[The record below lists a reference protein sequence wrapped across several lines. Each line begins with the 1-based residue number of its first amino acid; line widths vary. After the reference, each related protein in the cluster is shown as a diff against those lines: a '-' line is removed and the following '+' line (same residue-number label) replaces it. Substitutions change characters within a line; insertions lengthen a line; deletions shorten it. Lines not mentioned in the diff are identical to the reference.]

1 MHTIP
6 EFPCQHCPWRLSSPR
21 FVWPIERFNV
31 LRLERLGLDQR
42 SFAQPNAVICL
53 CSFAADNGSGEIL
66 ELPRIEMRPT
76 HTSKPSTS
84 TVGANQCFF
93 PSFEAMAD
101 ANGAGLF
108 DWTAQLDL
116 GDLVVH
122 FRSGLVVG
130 VLEVVSVCNGIVS
143 ALGDMATY
151 RFNSLGYEMKSALDS
166 RILPATR
173 LTLEYFVSRADSSE
187 SIKSR

>member
-6 EFPCQHCPWRLSSPR
+6 ELPCQHCPWRLSSPR
-21 FVWPIERFNV
+21 FAWPIERFNA
-31 LRLERLGLDQR
+31 LRLERLSVDQR
-42 SFAQPNAVICL
+42 SSAQPNAVVCL
-53 CSFAADNGSGEIL
+53 CSFVANNGSGETV
-66 ELPRIEMRPT
+66 ELPRIEMRPAR
-76 HTSKPSTS
+76 TSKSSTS
-84 TVGANQCFF
+84 MAGTNESFF

-108 DWTAQLDL
+108 DWTSQLNV

-122 FRSGLVVG
+122 FQSGLVIG

-143 ALGDMATY
+143 TIGDTATC
-151 RFNSLGYEMKSALDS
+151 RFNSLGYEIKSASDS
-166 RILPATR
+166 RILPTTR
-173 LTLEYFVSRADSSE
+173 LTAE